1 MVGLFAHFFFGPGD
15 GGRVLDFVSVRGV
28 GAGGSGTGGSE
39 TGANSIGYADLVS
52 LEHSVDPSYRRS
64 AKFMLHD
71 TTLASIKKILDKF
84 GRPLWVPGVSADDP
98 DRILGYQY
106 IINQSMPA
114 IAPSAVSMVF
124 GDMSKF
130 VVRKV
135 MPMRVQRLNELYAVN
150 GQVGFLAWY
159 RIDSNL
165 VAAGTSH
172 PLNVL
177 QQHS

>member
-1 MVGLFAHFFFGPGD
+1 
-15 GGRVLDFVSVRGV
+15 
-28 GAGGSGTGGSE
+28 
-39 TGANSIGYADLVS
+39 
-52 LEHSVDPSYRRS
+52 
-64 AKFMLHD
+64 
-71 TTLASIKKILDKF
+71 
-84 GRPLWVPGVSADDP
+84 
-98 DRILGYQY
+98 
-106 IINQSMPA
+106 
-114 IAPSAVSMVF
+114 MVF